1 VHASRVRTHAE
12 APAGDRFFVLHGRN
26 KKPVQQH
33 ETSREKIRYG
43 SSSLSSVVRYY
54 VLSAGCWSMLRSN
67 ILYTLNLHPT
77 MIKISSSTAAVTKSA
92 SSFEIMSSDAT
103 SGVEKNGADDI
114 TNSNVCPL
122 VDAAIVISLPATIGD
137 STNDID
143 QVALLSESN
152 SDEEQRSE
160 DAASIETLTKPDCCK
175 CCYTTLVMESR
186 PRMGH
191 FCCTLVFEPCQRIGN
206 CRVIFPQLY
215 QRTGFGI
222 VGPHWVGFLS
232 TLTLVI
238 GAGAL
243 VTRNAVNSSA
253 TESVESVKP
262 ILCIIFT
269 AITSILLCLTGC
281 NNPGIVTEANCGYT
295 GVSSGREWRWCQVC
309 R

>member
-1 VHASRVRTHAE
+1 
-12 APAGDRFFVLHGRN
+12 
-26 KKPVQQH
+26 
-33 ETSREKIRYG
+33 
-43 SSSLSSVVRYY
+43 
-54 VLSAGCWSMLRSN
+54 
-67 ILYTLNLHPT
+67 
-77 MIKISSSTAAVTKSA
+77 MIKISSSTAVVTRSA

-103 SGVEKNGADDI
+103 SGVDNNGVEI
-114 TNSNVCPL
+114 TNSNVSTL
-122 VDAAIVISLPATIGD
+122 VDAAIVVSLPATIGD
-137 STNDID
+137 SNNDID

-152 SDEEQRSE
+152 SDEEQASE
-160 DAASIETLTKPDCCK
+160 EATSIDTLTKPACCK
-175 CCYTTLVMESR
+175 CCCTTLVIESR
-186 PRMGH
+186 PRLGN
-191 FCCTLVFEPCQRIGN
+191 FCCTLVVEPCQRIGN
-206 CRVIFPQLY
+206 CRVIFPRLY

-243 VTRNAVNSSA
+243 VTRNAVNISA
-253 TESVESVKP
+253 TKSVQSVKP